1 MNYYIRSLTYIMLVA
16 IGASEE
22 SPGDPT
28 ALVSY
33 ICCLFF
39 IKLAKDLSCFVEYYV
54 VIMRLM
60 LLIYIHGHKLIFHV
74 CPCVRL

>member
-1 MNYYIRSLTYIMLVA
+1 MLIA

-22 SPGDPT
+22 IPGDYT

-39 IKLAKDLSCFVEYYV
+39 INLAKDLSCFVEYSV
-54 VIMRLM
+54 VILSV
-60 LLIYIHGHKLIFHV
+60 ITCHINVAKIKLTHNIFAV
-74 CPCVRL
+74 Y